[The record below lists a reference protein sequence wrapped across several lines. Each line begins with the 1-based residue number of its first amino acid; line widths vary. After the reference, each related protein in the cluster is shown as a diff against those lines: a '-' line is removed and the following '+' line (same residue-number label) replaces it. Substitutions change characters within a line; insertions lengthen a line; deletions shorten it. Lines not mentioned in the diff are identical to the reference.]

1 MMNILIVQ
9 RDREIQ
15 KYLKKGLK
23 ELGYTVEICSDRDD
37 AYYHIKSDNY
47 DLAILDIDIENGNGI
62 ELCSEIREINK
73 KIGIIFLSSEN
84 DIEKKV
90 QSLDSGADDYITKPF
105 NPLEL
110 IARVKSQLRRYM
122 TLGNYV
128 NVSKED
134 KKVIKSSGLEI
145 NLESKEVFVEGESIR
160 VTATEFGILELLL
173 KNKGR
178 VFSIDEIYEN
188 VWKEPSY
195 NAENTVAVHI
205 RRIREKIE
213 INPKEPK
220 YLKVVWGIG
229 YKIEKYE

>member
-84 DIEKKV
+84 DVEKKV
-90 QSLDSGADDYITKPF
+90 QSLDSGADDYLTKPF
-105 NPLEL
+105 SFIEL
-110 IARVKSQLRRYM
+110 AGRIRAILRRSE
-122 TLGNYV
+122 GNI
-128 NVSKED
+128 NKIENNLT
-134 KKVIKSSGLEI
+134 IKNLKLDLLTREAKRGNRDIELTYREFALLEYLI
-145 NLESKEVFVEGESIR
+145 RNKNLVLSR
-160 VTATEFGILELLL
+160 TM
-173 KNKGR
+173 
-178 VFSIDEIYEN
+178 
-188 VWKEPSY
+188 
-195 NAENTVAVHI
+195 
-205 RRIREKIE
+205 IREKIWNMNYTANTNIVDVYMTHLRNKIDKGE
-213 INPKEPK
+213 EEKII
-220 YLKVVWGIG
+220 YTVRGVGYILKG
-229 YKIEKYE
+229 

>member
-73 KIGIIFLSSEN
+73 KIGIIFLSIEN
-84 DIEKKV
+84 DVGKKV

-105 NPLEL
+105 SFIEL
-110 IARVKSQLRRYM
+110 AGRIRAILRRSK
-122 TLGNYV
+122 GNI
-128 NVSKED
+128 NKPENNLT
-134 KKVIKSSGLEI
+134 IKNLKLDLLTREAKRGDREIELTYREFALLEYLI
-145 NLESKEVFVEGESIR
+145 RNKNLVLSR
-160 VTATEFGILELLL
+160 TM
-173 KNKGR
+173 
-178 VFSIDEIYEN
+178 
-188 VWKEPSY
+188 
-195 NAENTVAVHI
+195 
-205 RRIREKIE
+205 IREKIWNMNYTANTNIVDVYMTHLRNKIDKGE
-213 INPKEPK
+213 EEKII
-220 YLKVVWGIG
+220 YTVRGVGYILKG
-229 YKIEKYE
+229 

>member
-1 MMNILIVQ
+1 MNILIVQ

-90 QSLDSGADDYITKPF
+90 QSLDSGADDYLTKPF
-105 NPLEL
+105 SFIEL
-110 IARVKSQLRRYM
+110 AGRIRAILRRCK
-122 TLGNYV
+122 GNI
-128 NVSKED
+128 NKIENNLT
-134 KKVIKSSGLEI
+134 IKNLKLDLLTREAKRGNRDIELTYREFALLEYLI
-145 NLESKEVFVEGESIR
+145 RNKNLVLSR
-160 VTATEFGILELLL
+160 TM
-173 KNKGR
+173 
-178 VFSIDEIYEN
+178 
-188 VWKEPSY
+188 
-195 NAENTVAVHI
+195 
-205 RRIREKIE
+205 IREKIWNMNYTANTNIVDVYMTHLRNKIDKGE
-213 INPKEPK
+213 EEKII
-220 YLKVVWGIG
+220 YTVRGVGYILKG
-229 YKIEKYE
+229 

>member
-105 NPLEL
+105 SFIEL
-110 IARVKSQLRRYM
+110 AGRIRAILRRCK
-122 TLGNYV
+122 GNI
-128 NVSKED
+128 NKTENNLT
-134 KKVIKSSGLEI
+134 IKNLKLDLLTREAKRGDRDIELTYREFALLEYLI
-145 NLESKEVFVEGESIR
+145 RNKNLVLSR
-160 VTATEFGILELLL
+160 TM
-173 KNKGR
+173 
-178 VFSIDEIYEN
+178 
-188 VWKEPSY
+188 
-195 NAENTVAVHI
+195 
-205 RRIREKIE
+205 IREKIWNMNYTANTNIVDVYMTHLRNKIDKGE
-213 INPKEPK
+213 EEKII
-220 YLKVVWGIG
+220 YTVRGVGYILKG
-229 YKIEKYE
+229 

>member
-23 ELGYTVEICSDRDD
+23 ELGYTVEMCSDRDD

-84 DIEKKV
+84 EIEKKV

-105 NPLEL
+105 SFIEL
-110 IARVKSQLRRYM
+110 AGRIRAILRRCK
-122 TLGNYV
+122 GNI
-128 NVSKED
+128 NKPENNLT
-134 KKVIKSSGLEI
+134 IKNLKLDLLTREAKRGDREIELTYREFALLEYLI
-145 NLESKEVFVEGESIR
+145 RNKNLVLSR
-160 VTATEFGILELLL
+160 TM
-173 KNKGR
+173 
-178 VFSIDEIYEN
+178 
-188 VWKEPSY
+188 
-195 NAENTVAVHI
+195 
-205 RRIREKIE
+205 IREKIWNMNYTANTNIVDVYMTHLRNKIDKGE
-213 INPKEPK
+213 EEKII
-220 YLKVVWGIG
+220 YTVRGVGYILKG
-229 YKIEKYE
+229 

>member
-37 AYYHIKSDNY
+37 AYYHIKSENY
-47 DLAILDIDIENGNGI
+47 NLAILDIDIENGNGI

-105 NPLEL
+105 SFIEL
-110 IARVKSQLRRYM
+110 AGRIRAILRRSE
-122 TLGNYV
+122 GNI
-128 NVSKED
+128 NKIENNLT
-134 KKVIKSSGLEI
+134 IKNLKLDLLTREAKRGDRDIELTYREFALLEYLI
-145 NLESKEVFVEGESIR
+145 RNKNLVLSR
-160 VTATEFGILELLL
+160 TM
-173 KNKGR
+173 
-178 VFSIDEIYEN
+178 
-188 VWKEPSY
+188 
-195 NAENTVAVHI
+195 
-205 RRIREKIE
+205 IREKIWNMNYTANTNIVDVYMTHLRNKIDKGE
-213 INPKEPK
+213 EEKII
-220 YLKVVWGIG
+220 YTVRGVGYILKG
-229 YKIEKYE
+229 

>member
-105 NPLEL
+105 SFIEL
-110 IARVKSQLRRYM
+110 AGRIRAILRRAE
-122 TLGNYV
+122 GNI
-128 NVSKED
+128 NKPENNLT
-134 KKVIKSSGLEI
+134 IKNLKLDLLTREAKRGDREIELTYREFALLEYLI
-145 NLESKEVFVEGESIR
+145 RNKNLVLSR
-160 VTATEFGILELLL
+160 TM
-173 KNKGR
+173 
-178 VFSIDEIYEN
+178 
-188 VWKEPSY
+188 
-195 NAENTVAVHI
+195 
-205 RRIREKIE
+205 IREKIWNMNYTANTNIVDVYMTHLRNKIDKGE
-213 INPKEPK
+213 EEKII
-220 YLKVVWGIG
+220 YTVRGVGYILKG
-229 YKIEKYE
+229 

>member
-37 AYYHIKSDNY
+37 AYYHIKSENY

-105 NPLEL
+105 SFIEL
-110 IARVKSQLRRYM
+110 AGRIRAILRRCK
-122 TLGNYV
+122 GNI
-128 NVSKED
+128 NKTENNLT
-134 KKVIKSSGLEI
+134 IKNLKLDLLTREAKRGDREIELTYREFALLEYLI
-145 NLESKEVFVEGESIR
+145 RNKNLVLSR
-160 VTATEFGILELLL
+160 TM
-173 KNKGR
+173 
-178 VFSIDEIYEN
+178 
-188 VWKEPSY
+188 
-195 NAENTVAVHI
+195 
-205 RRIREKIE
+205 IREKIWNMNYTANTNIVDVYMTHLRNKIDKGE
-213 INPKEPK
+213 EEKII
-220 YLKVVWGIG
+220 YTVRGVGYILKG
-229 YKIEKYE
+229 

>member
-1 MMNILIVQ
+1 MNILIVQ

-105 NPLEL
+105 SFIEL
-110 IARVKSQLRRYM
+110 AGRIRAILRRCK
-122 TLGNYV
+122 GNI
-128 NVSKED
+128 NKIENNLT
-134 KKVIKSSGLEI
+134 IKNLKLDLLTRETKRGDREIELTYREFALLEYLI
-145 NLESKEVFVEGESIR
+145 RNKNLVLSR
-160 VTATEFGILELLL
+160 TM
-173 KNKGR
+173 
-178 VFSIDEIYEN
+178 
-188 VWKEPSY
+188 
-195 NAENTVAVHI
+195 
-205 RRIREKIE
+205 IREKIWNMNYTANTNIVDVYMTHLRNKIDKGE
-213 INPKEPK
+213 EEKII
-220 YLKVVWGIG
+220 YTVRGVGYILKG
-229 YKIEKYE
+229 

>member
-37 AYYHIKSDNY
+37 AYYHIKSENY

-105 NPLEL
+105 SFIEL
-110 IARVKSQLRRYM
+110 AGRIRAILRRSE
-122 TLGNYV
+122 GNI
-128 NVSKED
+128 NKIENNLT
-134 KKVIKSSGLEI
+134 IKNLKLDLLTREAKRGDRDIELTYREFALLEYLI
-145 NLESKEVFVEGESIR
+145 RNKNLVLSR
-160 VTATEFGILELLL
+160 TM
-173 KNKGR
+173 
-178 VFSIDEIYEN
+178 
-188 VWKEPSY
+188 
-195 NAENTVAVHI
+195 
-205 RRIREKIE
+205 IREKIWNMNYTANTNIVDVYMTHLRNKIDKGE
-213 INPKEPK
+213 EEKII
-220 YLKVVWGIG
+220 YTVRGVGYILKG
-229 YKIEKYE
+229 

>member
-1 MMNILIVQ
+1 MNVLIVQ

-23 ELGYTVEICSDRDD
+23 ELGYTVEMCSDRDD

-105 NPLEL
+105 SFIEL
-110 IARVKSQLRRYM
+110 AGRIRAILRRCK
-122 TLGNYV
+122 GNI
-128 NVSKED
+128 NKIENNLT
-134 KKVIKSSGLEI
+134 IKNLKLDRLTREAKRGDREIELTYREFALLEYLI
-145 NLESKEVFVEGESIR
+145 RNKNLVLSR
-160 VTATEFGILELLL
+160 TM
-173 KNKGR
+173 
-178 VFSIDEIYEN
+178 
-188 VWKEPSY
+188 
-195 NAENTVAVHI
+195 
-205 RRIREKIE
+205 IREKIWNMNYTANTNIVDVYMTHLRNKIDKGE
-213 INPKEPK
+213 EEKII
-220 YLKVVWGIG
+220 YTVRGVGYILKG
-229 YKIEKYE
+229 

>member
-1 MMNILIVQ
+1 MNILIVQ

-105 NPLEL
+105 SFIEL
-110 IARVKSQLRRYM
+110 AGRIRAILRRSE
-122 TLGNYV
+122 GNI
-128 NVSKED
+128 NKIENNLT
-134 KKVIKSSGLEI
+134 IKNLKLDLLTREAKRGDREIELTYREFALLEYLI
-145 NLESKEVFVEGESIR
+145 RNKNLVLSR
-160 VTATEFGILELLL
+160 TM
-173 KNKGR
+173 
-178 VFSIDEIYEN
+178 
-188 VWKEPSY
+188 
-195 NAENTVAVHI
+195 
-205 RRIREKIE
+205 IREKIWNMNYTANTNIVDVYMTHLRNKIDKGE
-213 INPKEPK
+213 EEKII
-220 YLKVVWGIG
+220 YTVRGVGYILKG
-229 YKIEKYE
+229 

>member
-1 MMNILIVQ
+1 MQ

-105 NPLEL
+105 SFIEL
-110 IARVKSQLRRYM
+110 AGRIRAILRRCK
-122 TLGNYV
+122 GNI
-128 NVSKED
+128 NKIENNLT
-134 KKVIKSSGLEI
+134 IKNLKLDLLTREAKRGDREIELTYREFALLEYLI
-145 NLESKEVFVEGESIR
+145 RNKNLVLSR
-160 VTATEFGILELLL
+160 TM
-173 KNKGR
+173 
-178 VFSIDEIYEN
+178 
-188 VWKEPSY
+188 
-195 NAENTVAVHI
+195 
-205 RRIREKIE
+205 IREKIWNMNYTANTNIVDVYMTHLRNKIDKGE
-213 INPKEPK
+213 EEKII
-220 YLKVVWGIG
+220 YTVRGVGYILKG
-229 YKIEKYE
+229 

>member
-1 MMNILIVQ
+1 MNILIVQ

-62 ELCSEIREINK
+62 ELCSEIKEINK

-105 NPLEL
+105 SFIEL
-110 IARVKSQLRRYM
+110 AGRIRAILRRCK
-122 TLGNYV
+122 GNI
-128 NVSKED
+128 NKIENNLT
-134 KKVIKSSGLEI
+134 IKNLKLDLLTREAKRGDREIELTYREFALLEYLI
-145 NLESKEVFVEGESIR
+145 RNKNLVLSR
-160 VTATEFGILELLL
+160 TM
-173 KNKGR
+173 
-178 VFSIDEIYEN
+178 
-188 VWKEPSY
+188 
-195 NAENTVAVHI
+195 
-205 RRIREKIE
+205 IREKIWNMNYTANTNIVDVYMTHLRNKIDKGE
-213 INPKEPK
+213 EEKII
-220 YLKVVWGIG
+220 YTVRGVGYILKG
-229 YKIEKYE
+229 

>member
-47 DLAILDIDIENGNGI
+47 DLVILDIDIENGNGI

-105 NPLEL
+105 SFIEL
-110 IARVKSQLRRYM
+110 AGRIRAILRRSE
-122 TLGNYV
+122 GNI
-128 NVSKED
+128 NKPENNLT
-134 KKVIKSSGLEI
+134 IKNLKLDLLTREAKRGDREIELTYREFALLEYLI
-145 NLESKEVFVEGESIR
+145 RNKNLVLSR
-160 VTATEFGILELLL
+160 TM
-173 KNKGR
+173 
-178 VFSIDEIYEN
+178 
-188 VWKEPSY
+188 
-195 NAENTVAVHI
+195 
-205 RRIREKIE
+205 IREKIWNMNYTANTNIVDVYMTHLRNKIDKGE
-213 INPKEPK
+213 EEKII
-220 YLKVVWGIG
+220 YTVRGVGYILKG
-229 YKIEKYE
+229 

>member
-1 MMNILIVQ
+1 MNILIVQ

-23 ELGYTVEICSDRDD
+23 ELGYTVEMCSDRDD

-105 NPLEL
+105 SFIEL
-110 IARVKSQLRRYM
+110 AGRIRAILRRCK
-122 TLGNYV
+122 GNI
-128 NVSKED
+128 NKIENNLI
-134 KKVIKSSGLEI
+134 IKNLKLDLLTREAKRGDREIELTYREFALLEYLI
-145 NLESKEVFVEGESIR
+145 RNKNLVLSR
-160 VTATEFGILELLL
+160 TM
-173 KNKGR
+173 
-178 VFSIDEIYEN
+178 
-188 VWKEPSY
+188 
-195 NAENTVAVHI
+195 
-205 RRIREKIE
+205 IREKIWNMNYTANTNIVDVYMTHLRNKIDKGE
-213 INPKEPK
+213 EEKII
-220 YLKVVWGIG
+220 YTVRGVGYILKG
-229 YKIEKYE
+229 

>member
-1 MMNILIVQ
+1 MNILIVQ

-37 AYYHIKSDNY
+37 AYYHIKSENY

-105 NPLEL
+105 SFIEL
-110 IARVKSQLRRYM
+110 AGRIRAILRRSE
-122 TLGNYV
+122 GNI
-128 NVSKED
+128 NKPENNLT
-134 KKVIKSSGLEI
+134 IKNLKLDLLTREAKRGDREIELTYREFALLEYLI
-145 NLESKEVFVEGESIR
+145 RNKNLVLSR
-160 VTATEFGILELLL
+160 TM
-173 KNKGR
+173 
-178 VFSIDEIYEN
+178 
-188 VWKEPSY
+188 
-195 NAENTVAVHI
+195 
-205 RRIREKIE
+205 IREKIWNMNYTANTNIVDVYMTHLRNKIDKGE
-213 INPKEPK
+213 EEKII
-220 YLKVVWGIG
+220 YTVRGVGYILKG
-229 YKIEKYE
+229 

>member
-37 AYYHIKSDNY
+37 AYYHIKSENY

-84 DIEKKV
+84 DVEKKV

-105 NPLEL
+105 SFIEL
-110 IARVKSQLRRYM
+110 AGRIRAILRRCK
-122 TLGNYV
+122 GNI
-128 NVSKED
+128 NKIENNLT
-134 KKVIKSSGLEI
+134 IKNLKLDLLTREAKRGDREIELTYREFALLEYLI
-145 NLESKEVFVEGESIR
+145 RNKNLVLSR
-160 VTATEFGILELLL
+160 TM
-173 KNKGR
+173 
-178 VFSIDEIYEN
+178 
-188 VWKEPSY
+188 
-195 NAENTVAVHI
+195 
-205 RRIREKIE
+205 IREKIWNMNYTANTNIVDVYMTHLRNKIDKGE
-213 INPKEPK
+213 EEKII
-220 YLKVVWGIG
+220 YTVRGVGYILKG
-229 YKIEKYE
+229 

>member
-73 KIGIIFLSSEN
+73 KIGIIFLSIEN
-84 DIEKKV
+84 DVEKKV

-105 NPLEL
+105 SFIEL
-110 IARVKSQLRRYM
+110 AGRIRAILRRSE
-122 TLGNYV
+122 GNI
-128 NVSKED
+128 NKTENNLT
-134 KKVIKSSGLEI
+134 IKNLKLDLLTREAKRGDREIELTYREFALLEYLI
-145 NLESKEVFVEGESIR
+145 RNKNLVLSR
-160 VTATEFGILELLL
+160 TM
-173 KNKGR
+173 
-178 VFSIDEIYEN
+178 
-188 VWKEPSY
+188 
-195 NAENTVAVHI
+195 
-205 RRIREKIE
+205 IREKIWNMNYTANTNIVDVYMTHLRNKIDKGE
-213 INPKEPK
+213 EEKII
-220 YLKVVWGIG
+220 YTVRGVGYILKG
-229 YKIEKYE
+229 

>member
-23 ELGYTVEICSDRDD
+23 ELGYIVEICSDRDD

-84 DIEKKV
+84 EIEKKV

-105 NPLEL
+105 SFIEL
-110 IARVKSQLRRYM
+110 AGRIRAILRRCK
-122 TLGNYV
+122 GNI
-128 NVSKED
+128 NKTENNLT
-134 KKVIKSSGLEI
+134 IKNLKLDLLTREAKRGDREIELTYREFALLEYLI
-145 NLESKEVFVEGESIR
+145 RNKNLVLSR
-160 VTATEFGILELLL
+160 TM
-173 KNKGR
+173 
-178 VFSIDEIYEN
+178 
-188 VWKEPSY
+188 
-195 NAENTVAVHI
+195 
-205 RRIREKIE
+205 IREKIWNMNYTANTNIVDVYMTHLRNKIDKGE
-213 INPKEPK
+213 EEKII
-220 YLKVVWGIG
+220 YTVRGVGYILKG
-229 YKIEKYE
+229 

>member
-1 MMNILIVQ
+1 MNILIVQ

-105 NPLEL
+105 SFIELAGRIRAIFRRCKGNINKTENNLTIKNLKLDLLTREAKRGDKEIELTYREFALLEYL
-110 IARVKSQLRRYM
+110 IRNK
-122 TLGNYV
+122 
-128 NVSKED
+128 
-134 KKVIKSSGLEI
+134 
-145 NLESKEVFVEGESIR
+145 NLVLSR
-160 VTATEFGILELLL
+160 TM
-173 KNKGR
+173 
-178 VFSIDEIYEN
+178 
-188 VWKEPSY
+188 
-195 NAENTVAVHI
+195 
-205 RRIREKIE
+205 IREKIWNMNYTANTNIVDVYMTHLRNKIDKGE
-213 INPKEPK
+213 EEKII
-220 YLKVVWGIG
+220 YTVRGVGYILKG
-229 YKIEKYE
+229 

>member
-1 MMNILIVQ
+1 MNILIVQ

-84 DIEKKV
+84 EIEKKV

-105 NPLEL
+105 SFIEL
-110 IARVKSQLRRYM
+110 AGRIRAILRRSE
-122 TLGNYV
+122 GNI
-128 NVSKED
+128 NKIENNLT
-134 KKVIKSSGLEI
+134 IKNLKLDLLTREAKRGNRDIELTYREFALLEYLI
-145 NLESKEVFVEGESIR
+145 RNKNLVLSR
-160 VTATEFGILELLL
+160 TM
-173 KNKGR
+173 
-178 VFSIDEIYEN
+178 
-188 VWKEPSY
+188 
-195 NAENTVAVHI
+195 
-205 RRIREKIE
+205 IREKIWNMNYTANTNIVDVYMTHLRNKIDKGE
-213 INPKEPK
+213 EEKII
-220 YLKVVWGIG
+220 YTVRGVGYILKG
-229 YKIEKYE
+229 

>member
-1 MMNILIVQ
+1 MNILIVQ

-84 DIEKKV
+84 EIEKKV

-105 NPLEL
+105 SFIEL
-110 IARVKSQLRRYM
+110 AGRIRAILRRCK
-122 TLGNYV
+122 GNI
-128 NVSKED
+128 NKIENNLT
-134 KKVIKSSGLEI
+134 IKNLKLDLLTREAKRGDREIELTYREFALLEYLI
-145 NLESKEVFVEGESIR
+145 RNKNLVLSR
-160 VTATEFGILELLL
+160 TM
-173 KNKGR
+173 
-178 VFSIDEIYEN
+178 
-188 VWKEPSY
+188 
-195 NAENTVAVHI
+195 
-205 RRIREKIE
+205 IREKIWNMNYTANTNIVDVYMTHLRNKIDKGE
-213 INPKEPK
+213 EEKII
-220 YLKVVWGIG
+220 YTVRGVGYILKG
-229 YKIEKYE
+229 

>member
-1 MMNILIVQ
+1 MNILIVQ

-23 ELGYTVEICSDRDD
+23 ELGYTVEMCSDRDD

-105 NPLEL
+105 SFIEL
-110 IARVKSQLRRYM
+110 AGRIRAILRRSE
-122 TLGNYV
+122 GNI
-128 NVSKED
+128 NKIENNLT
-134 KKVIKSSGLEI
+134 IKNLKLDLLTREAKRGNRDIELTYREFALLEYLI
-145 NLESKEVFVEGESIR
+145 RNKNLVLSR
-160 VTATEFGILELLL
+160 TM
-173 KNKGR
+173 
-178 VFSIDEIYEN
+178 
-188 VWKEPSY
+188 
-195 NAENTVAVHI
+195 
-205 RRIREKIE
+205 IREKIWNMNYTANTNIVDVYMTHLRNKIDKGE
-213 INPKEPK
+213 EEKII
-220 YLKVVWGIG
+220 YTVRGVGYILKG
-229 YKIEKYE
+229 

>member
-37 AYYHIKSDNY
+37 AYYHIKSENY

-105 NPLEL
+105 SFIELAGRIRAIFRRCKGNINKTENNLTIKNLKLDLLTREAKRGEREIELTYREFALLEYL
-110 IARVKSQLRRYM
+110 IRNK
-122 TLGNYV
+122 
-128 NVSKED
+128 
-134 KKVIKSSGLEI
+134 
-145 NLESKEVFVEGESIR
+145 NLVLSR
-160 VTATEFGILELLL
+160 TM
-173 KNKGR
+173 
-178 VFSIDEIYEN
+178 
-188 VWKEPSY
+188 
-195 NAENTVAVHI
+195 
-205 RRIREKIE
+205 IREKIWNMNYTANTNIVDVYMTHLRNKIDKGE
-213 INPKEPK
+213 EEKII
-220 YLKVVWGIG
+220 YTVRGVGYILKG
-229 YKIEKYE
+229 